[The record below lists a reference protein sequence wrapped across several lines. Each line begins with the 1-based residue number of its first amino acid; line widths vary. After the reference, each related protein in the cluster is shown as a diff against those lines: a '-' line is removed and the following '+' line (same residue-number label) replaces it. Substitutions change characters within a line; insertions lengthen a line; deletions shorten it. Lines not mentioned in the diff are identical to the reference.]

1 MHAFCAESR
10 VYLTGYADMEVPIL
24 KFTPN
29 PQSRRAFLR
38 GSAATMAGIV
48 TAQAASG
55 TQADPLITE
64 VQDWASV
71 TGDGVDA
78 TPYGLPIKFE
88 SDVVRRSVPWLTASP
103 ISSINFTP
111 IHALDGT
118 ITPQGC
124 AFERHHSGA
133 IELSKS
139 DYRLMVNGLVDQPLV
154 FSYADLERLPREN
167 HVYFCECA
175 ANTGMEWAGAQ
186 LNGVQFTHGMI
197 HNMEYTGVS
206 LRSVLQEAGLT
217 AAGDLQDKW
226 VYVEGADASSNGR
239 SIPME
244 KALDDVLVA
253 FKANGEA
260 LRKEHGYPIRLVV
273 PGWEGNMWVKWL
285 RRIEVMDGPVESREE
300 TSKYTDVLED
310 GTARKWT
317 WVMDAKS
324 VITSPSPQAPI
335 QHGPGALVITG
346 LAWSGH
352 GSIKRVDISKDGGR
366 NWETARLSNHENNK
380 ALARFYFEMDWQ
392 GEEMLLQARAM
403 DETGYVQPS
412 KQQLRKLR
420 GENSVYHNNCIQTWH
435 VKPTGEVENVEVS

>member
-1 MHAFCAESR
+1 
-10 VYLTGYADMEVPIL
+10 MEDATRSP
-24 KFTPN
+24 
-29 PQSRRAFLR
+29 SRRAFLR
-38 GSAATMAGIV
+38 GSAVALAGSV
-48 TAQAASG
+48 TARGATAQ
-55 TQADPLITE
+55 TADPLITE
-64 VQDWASV
+64 LQPWASL

-78 TPYGLPIKFE
+78 TPYGLPIKYE
-88 SDVVRRSVPWLTASP
+88 ADVIRRNVPWLTADT

-133 IELSKS
+133 IELRKD
-139 DYRLMVNGLVDQPLV
+139 DYRLMINGLVDQELV
-154 FSYADLERLPREN
+154 FTYADLERFPREN

-186 LNGVQFTHGMI
+186 LNGAQFTHGMI
-197 HNMEYTGVS
+197 HNMEYTGVP
-206 LRSVLQEAGLT
+206 LRLLLEEAGLT
-217 AAGDLQDKW
+217 AAGDLADKW

-260 LRKEHGYPIRLVV
+260 LRKEHGYPVRLVV

-285 RRIEVMDGPVESREE
+285 RRVEIMDGPVESREE
-300 TSKYTDVLED
+300 TSKYTDVLAD
-310 GTARKWT
+310 GTARKFT

-324 VITSPSPQAPI
+324 VITAPSPQSPI
-335 QHGPGALVITG
+335 THGHGQLVITG

-352 GSIKRVDISKDGGR
+352 GQITRVDVSTDGGVT
-366 NWETARLSNHENNK
+366 WQTARLGKQGDTK
-380 ALARFYFEMDWQ
+380 ALTRFYLDTQWS
-392 GEEMLLQARAM
+392 GEEMLLQSRAM
-403 DETGYVQPS
+403 DETGYVQPT
-412 KQQLRKLR
+412 KHALRAIR

-435 VKPTGEVENVEVS
+435 VNAKGEAENVEVS

>member
-1 MHAFCAESR
+1 
-10 VYLTGYADMEVPIL
+10 MEDATRSP
-24 KFTPN
+24 
-29 PQSRRAFLR
+29 SRRAFLR
-38 GSAATMAGIV
+38 GSAVALAGSV
-48 TAQAASG
+48 TARGATAQ
-55 TQADPLITE
+55 TADPLIT
-64 VQDWASV
+64 QLQPWASL

-78 TPYGLPIKFE
+78 TPYGLPIKYE
-88 SDVVRRSVPWLTASP
+88 ADVIRRNVPWLTADT

-133 IELSKS
+133 IELRKD
-139 DYRLMVNGLVDQPLV
+139 DYRLMINGLVDQELV
-154 FSYADLERLPREN
+154 FTYADLERFPREN

-186 LNGVQFTHGMI
+186 LNGAQFTHGMI
-197 HNMEYTGVS
+197 HNMEYTGVP
-206 LRSVLQEAGLT
+206 LRLLLEEAGLT
-217 AAGDLQDKW
+217 AAGDMADKW

-239 SIPME
+239 SIPIE

-260 LRKEHGYPIRLVV
+260 LRKEHGYPVRLVV

-285 RRIEVMDGPVESREE
+285 RRVEIMDGPVESREE
-300 TSKYTDVLED
+300 TSKYTDVLAD
-310 GTARKWT
+310 GTARKFT

-324 VITSPSPQAPI
+324 VITAPSPQSPI
-335 QHGPGALVITG
+335 IHGHGPLVITG

-352 GSIKRVDISKDGGR
+352 GQITRVDVSTDGGVT
-366 NWETARLSNHENNK
+366 WQTARLGKQGDTK
-380 ALARFYFEMDWQ
+380 ALTRFYLDTQWT
-392 GEEMLLQARAM
+392 GEEMLLQSRAM
-403 DETGYVQPS
+403 DETGYVQPT
-412 KQQLRKLR
+412 KHALRAIR

-435 VKPTGEVENVEVS
+435 VNAKGEAENVEVS

>member
-1 MHAFCAESR
+1 MNKKPKQTEDPMSE
-10 VYLTGYADMEVPIL
+10 GP
-24 KFTPN
+24 
-29 PQSRRAFLR
+29 SRRAFLR
-38 GSAATMAGIV
+38 GAAAGTALVASAATAK
-48 TAQAASG
+48 AA
-55 TQADPLITE
+55 TPDPLITQ
-64 VQDWASV
+64 VQPWA
-71 TGDGVDA
+71 TGLGDGVDA
-78 TPYGLPIKFE
+78 TPYGLPIQFE
-88 SDVVRRSVPWLTASP
+88 GDVIRRNVDWLTADT

-133 IELSKS
+133 IELRKE
-139 DYRLMVNGLVDQPLV
+139 DYRLMINGLVDRPLI
-154 FSYADLERLPREN
+154 FTYADLERFPREN

-186 LNGVQFTHGMI
+186 LNGAQFTHGMI

-206 LRSVLQEAGLT
+206 LRTILQEAGLG
-217 AAGDLQDKW
+217 AAGDLADKW

-260 LRKEHGYPIRLVV
+260 LRKEHGYPVRLVV

-317 WVMDAKS
+317 WEMDAKS
-324 VITSPSPQAPI
+324 VVTSPSPQAPI
-335 QHGPGALVITG
+335 THGSGPLVISG
-346 LAWSGH
+346 LAWSGR
-352 GSIKRVDISKDGGR
+352 GAITRVDVSRDGGMT
-366 NWETARLSNHENNK
+366 WETARLAKPGEK
-380 ALARFYFEMDWQ
+380 MALTRFYLDTTWDGTEMF
-392 GEEMLLQARAM
+392 LQSRAM
-403 DETGYVQPS
+403 DETGYVQPT
-412 KQQLRKLR
+412 KTQLREVR
-420 GENSVYHNNCIQTWH
+420 GLNSIYHNNCIQTWW
-435 VKPTGEVENVEVS
+435 VRPNGEAENVEVS

>member
-1 MHAFCAESR
+1 MDEMFK
-10 VYLTGYADMEVPIL
+10 P
-24 KFTPN
+24 
-29 PQSRRAFLR
+29 SRRAFLR
-38 GSAATMAGIV
+38 GGAAIAAGSV
-48 TAQAASG
+48 AGSVAAQS
-55 TQADPLITE
+55 ADPLITDL
-64 VQDWASV
+64 QDWASY
-71 TGDGVDA
+71 TGAGVDE
-78 TPYGLPIKFE
+78 TPYGLPIHFE
-88 SDVVRRSVPWLTASP
+88 SDVVRRNVEWLTASP

-133 IELSKS
+133 IELSKG
-139 DYRLMVNGLVDQPLV
+139 DYRLMINGLVDQPLV
-154 FSYADLERLPREN
+154 FTYDDLQRFPREN

-197 HNMEYTGVS
+197 HNMEYTGVP
-206 LRSVLQEAGLT
+206 LRLLLQEAGLD
-217 AAGDLQDKW
+217 AAGDFADKW

-260 LRKEHGYPIRLVV
+260 LRMEHGYPVRLVV

-285 RRIEVMDGPVESREE
+285 RRVEVTDAAVESREE
-300 TSKYTDVLED
+300 TSKYTDVYEN
-310 GTARKWT
+310 GVARKWT

-324 VITSPSPQAPI
+324 VITSPSPQMPI
-335 QHGPGALVITG
+335 KHGQGPLIISG

-352 GSIKRVDISKDGGR
+352 GQITRVDVSKDGGIT
-366 NWETARLSNHENNK
+366 WDTARLGKQGDTK
-380 ALARFYFEMDWQ
+380 ALTRFYLDTDWD
-392 GEEMLLQARAM
+392 GAPMLLQSRAM
-403 DETGYVQPS
+403 DETGYVQPT
-412 KQQLRKLR
+412 KEQLREKR
-420 GENSVYHNNCIQTWH
+420 GENSVYHNNCIQIWY
-435 VKPTGEVENVEVS
+435 VNAEGIAENVEVS